1 MKFVARHD
9 IDAPLEFVQKVLAD
23 FEGWE
28 RAAMRRGAE
37 VSRTDKLRQ
46 AGPGMSWL
54 TRFPYRSKER
64 VINVQLLALDMAGHM
79 AFIGSSAS
87 IEGDVKIDLLEMAA
101 KRTRLHVGIEV
112 KPRTL
117 GARLFL
123 QSLRLARS
131 RVDKSFD
138 ARIAMLAADIETRY
152 RTMQRV

>member
-9 IDAPLEFVQKVLAD
+9 IEAPLEFVQRVLAD

-37 VSRTDKLRQ
+37 VSRTDKLRHD
-46 AGPGMSWL
+46 GPGMSWL
-54 TRFPYRSKER
+54 TRFPYRGKER
-64 VINVQLLALDMAGHM
+64 VINVQLSALDPAGHM
-79 AFIGSSAS
+79 AFAGASAS
-87 IEGDVKIDLLEMAA
+87 VEGDVKIDLLEMAA
-101 KRTRLHVGIEV
+101 KRTRLHVSVEV

-131 RVDKSFD
+131 RVDKGFD
-138 ARIAMLAADIETRY
+138 ARMAMLAADINARY
-152 RTMQRV
+152 RMTSRV

>member
-9 IDAPLEFVQKVLAD
+9 IEAPLEFVQQALAD

-37 VSRTDKLRQ
+37 ISRTDKLRQ
-46 AGPGMSWL
+46 NGPGMSWL
-54 TRFPYRSKER
+54 TRFPYRGKER
-64 VINVQLLALDMAGHM
+64 MINVQLVALDPAGHM
-79 AFIGSSAS
+79 AFTGSSAS

-101 KRTRLHVGIEV
+101 RRTRLHVGFEV

-131 RVDKSFD
+131 RVDKGFD
-138 ARIAMLAADIETRY
+138 ARIAMLAADIDARY
-152 RTMQRV
+152 RLTRKV

>member
-9 IDAPLEFVQKVLAD
+9 IEAPLEFVQKTLAD

-37 VSRTDKLRQ
+37 VSRTDALRV

-54 TRFPYRSKER
+54 TRFAYRGKER
-64 VINVQLLALDMAGHM
+64 VINVQLLALDAAGHM

-87 IEGDVKIDLLEMAA
+87 VEGDVKIDLLEMAA
-101 KRTRLHVGIEV
+101 RRTRLHVGVEV

-138 ARIAMLAADIETRY
+138 ARIAMLAADIDARY
-152 RTMQRV
+152 RVAQRA